1 MPSVSFPCVSVML
14 LFLLQINAK
23 ALYGVS
29 ALHLACQRGNQAAVS
44 VLLRSNDV
52 IVNIKDDNN
61 DTPLHEACLHGLHD
75 IVENLITR
83 MKLEDPDNLN
93 LDLQN
98 NESQTPLHLACRE
111 GHIEVVKTLLRHAGD
126 FQKRANLTK
135 TVDNEQNTAL
145 HLACESGVEEIVS
158 ILIVN
163 GAELSAVKLEDV
175 TPMHIAARYGF
186 VNVAV
191 TLMGT
196 GEDLINICQI
206 YNQTP
211 LHYAANHN
219 HVGMIDYLLDW

>member
-1 MPSVSFPCVSVML
+1 M
-14 LFLLQINAK
+14 
-23 ALYGVS
+23 
-29 ALHLACQRGNQAAVS
+29 ACQRGNHAAVS

-61 DTPLHEACLHGLHD
+61 DTPLHEACLNGFHE
-75 IVENLITR
+75 IVENLLTR
-83 MKLEDPDNLN
+83 MKLEDPDNM
-93 LDLQN
+93 DIDPQN
-98 NESQTPLHLACRE
+98 NESQTPLQLACRE
-111 GHIEVVKTLLRHAGD
+111 GHVDVVKAILLHAGD
-126 FQKRANLTK
+126 FQKREKLTK
-135 TVDNEQNTAL
+135 SRDNEQNTAL
-145 HLACESGVEEIVS
+145 HLACESGNEEIVS

-186 VNVAV
+186 VNIAV

-196 GEDLINICQI
+196 GEDLVDICEI

-219 HVGMIDYLLDW
+219 QVEMIEYLLEK

>member
-1 MPSVSFPCVSVML
+1 MLSFL
-14 LFLLQINAK
+14 KTQINAK
-23 ALYGVS
+23 AQYGVS

-52 IVNIKDDNN
+52 NVNIKDDNN
-61 DTPLHEACLHGLHD
+61 DTPLHEASLNGFHD
-75 IVENLITR
+75 IVENLLTR
-83 MKLEDPDNLN
+83 MKLENPDNM
-93 LDLQN
+93 DIDPQN

-111 GHIEVVKTLLRHAGD
+111 GHTEVVKVILRHAGD

-135 TVDNEQNTAL
+135 SRDNEQNTAL

-158 ILIVN
+158 ILIIN
-163 GAELSAVKLEDV
+163 GAEPSAVKLEDV

-191 TLMGT
+191 TLMET
-196 GEDLINICQI
+196 GEKLIDIFEI

-219 HVGMIDYLLDW
+219 SVSMIQYLLDQ